1 MLRLLTLAT
10 ASTTAA
16 MASSVYVMCL
26 AGSSGVDIIDLDMA
40 SGTNNSLITIP
51 NVGFNIETAV
61 DVSTQTIYLASRD
74 AAQVLEV
81 SVQNKTATPTNWS
94 RSFTAIAFNQGM
106 FYGRTPFGTST
117 PAEFYAGSLTGGSA
131 EGHLV
136 STLAPNTM
144 YSPDGSYEATGDNFY
159 SLGQPDFHQL
169 YQTNMKTGK
178 TTTLT
183 MSSDSYMEAIA

>member
-1 MLRLLTLAT
+1 
-10 ASTTAA
+10 
-16 MASSVYVMCL
+16 MCPTE
-26 AGSSGVDIIDLDMA
+26 SSGVDIIDLDMA
-40 SGTNNSLITIP
+40 SGTNTSLITIP
-51 NVGFNIETAV
+51 NVGINIIESAV
-61 DVSTQTIYLASRD
+61 DVSTQTIYLAARD
-74 AAQVLEV
+74 AAQVIEV
-81 SVQNKTATPTNWS
+81 SVQNKTATPTKWS
-94 RSFTAIAFNQGM
+94 SLFTAIAFNQGM
-106 FYGRTPFGTST
+106 FYGRTPVGRST

>member
-16 MASSVYVMCL
+16 MASSVYVMCP

-61 DVSTQTIYLASRD
+61 DVSTQTIYLAARD
-74 AAQVLEV
+74 AAHVIEV

-94 RSFTAIAFNQGM
+94 RAFTAIAFNQGM

>member
-40 SGTNNSLITIP
+40 SGTNTSLITIP

-106 FYGRTPFGTST
+106 FYGRTPVGRST